1 MPFNC
6 RSEIVSIG
14 PMDLNLLKVF
24 EAVYQYRNLQL
35 AGKRLNLTPSAVS
48 HALQRLR
55 ELVGDELFMRTGKGM
70 VPTGRATAMA
80 PGLRDSLSRIEAL
93 LGAEPFSPESSRRRF
108 VIAANDHVTAVII
121 APLSREL
128 QRVAPDVDLVI
139 RPSTRLDLAE
149 QIDLGR
155 IDLAIGIFSQVP
167 PRLNSRTLMSQGEAI
182 LMRKGHPASRRRLTL
197 GDLTKYPLVTL
208 SVGGEEEGA
217 VGGFIVERGLAR
229 QSEMFDR
236 HALEEALSDSKQAP
250 RLRITVPHSLA
261 IPALLRDTHMLSIVP
276 ASLAVALTKSGDLI
290 RRQPPY
296 QAGTKILRAVW
307 HGRDEHDVGHAW
319 MRELVAQTARAAE
332 EALA

>member
-1 MPFNC
+1 M
-6 RSEIVSIG
+6 SIG
-14 PMDLNLLKVF
+14 RMDLNLLKVF
-24 EAVYQYRNLQL
+24 EAVYEDRNLQL

-80 PGLRDSLSRIEAL
+80 PGLRDSLRQIEGI
-93 LGAEPFSPESSRRRF
+93 LGVETFVPGTSRRRF
-108 VIAANDHVTAVII
+108 VIAANDHVTEVIVV
-121 APLSREL
+121 PLSRAL
-128 QRVAPDVDLVI
+128 QEIAPHVDLVI

-155 IDLAIGIFSQVP
+155 IDLAIGIFAQMP

-182 LMRKGHPASRRRLTL
+182 LMRKGHPAARRKLTL
-197 GDLTKYPLVTL
+197 HDLAKYPLVTL

-236 HALEEALSDSKQAP
+236 HALEEALIESKEAL

-261 IPALLRDTHMLSIVP
+261 IPALLRDTNMLSIVP
-276 ASLAVALTKSGDLI
+276 ESLAVALTKGADLI
-290 RRQPPY
+290 RRKLPY
-296 QAGTKILRAVW
+296 PARTSVMRAVW
-307 HGRDEHDVGHAW
+307 HRRDEHDAGHVWLRDRVVKA
-319 MRELVAQTARAAE
+319 AQGTE
-332 EALA
+332 KALA